1 MSKLKKEIKRL
12 KKRIRRDNK
21 ILITMKHF
29 REARFN
35 QLCTMRGKVYYRE
48 NPLHPKV
55 LHTSENKP
63 GGLNVSGIQNVIASF
78 KEGMFNNVGKLE
90 NKLREIDAKIK
101 EAEGA
106 LTRKREML
114 EDLKGMAK

>member
-21 ILITMKHF
+21 ILITMKNF
-29 REARFN
+29 REERFT
-35 QLCTMRGKVYYRE
+35 QLCTMRGKLYYRE

-55 LHTSENKP
+55 LHTSEDKP
-63 GGLNVSGIQNVIASF
+63 GGLNVGSLQKAISSL
-78 KEGMFNNVGKLE
+78 KESIINNVGKGE
-90 NKLREIDAKIK
+90 NKLREIDAKIR

-106 LTRKREML
+106 LNRKREML
-114 EDLKGMAK
+114 EDLKGMSK